1 MDNFTFVER
10 LVDDMSNA
18 YKKEEQMLK
27 YYN

>member
-18 YKKEEQMLK
+18 YKKEEHTLK